1 MCIYIER
8 HLAKAHFDL
17 FLSFRKLTT
26 ELPNLRM
33 GYNKF
38 FIVLMFLCNAAV
50 ALPESTVSCY
60 RIEPGTIAGIICADV
75 LLTLVIV
82 VVTYR
87 CAGYRRQ
94 KIEKADEVYM
104 NVRANCKS

>member
-1 MCIYIER
+1 MTFI
-8 HLAKAHFDL
+8 
-17 FLSFRKLTT
+17 
-26 ELPNLRM
+26 
-33 GYNKF
+33 KF
-38 FIVLMFLCNAAV
+38 FIVLVFSWDLVV

-60 RIEPGTIAGIICADV
+60 TIEPGTIAGIICADV

-94 KIEKADEVYM
+94 KIEKANEVYM
-104 NVRANCKS
+104 NVRANCRS

>member
-1 MCIYIER
+1 MGN
-8 HLAKAHFDL
+8 
-17 FLSFRKLTT
+17 LSHIGFGFQVAVQLEHSRKLTT
-26 ELPNLRM
+26 ELTM
-33 GYNKF
+33 AYKEF
-38 FIVLMFLCNAAV
+38 FIVLMFLCDLAV

-60 RIEPGTIAGIICADV
+60 RIEPGTIAGIVCADV
-75 LLTLVIV
+75 LLTVVIV

-94 KIEKADEVYM
+94 KIEKANEVYM